1 MQPINKQPMETP
13 ENKFY
18 GVDVNNKQAVEQEFE
33 RLRKRHKLV
42 TVIVIVCLLVLGFF
56 IYDYIR
62 VTELGGKP
70 IFVIEE
76 KVEEGTKFKGLGYEV
91 LYCNNGERY
100 VGPAVF
106 KKCTDEGT
114 VTVDNFVYK
123 KFVDYAVETKMLD
136 KANLDTLEF
145 NLVEYDGSN
154 EEEGGD
160 YHINLKYSCKNDKK
174 CLNLV
179 KEYDNQD
186 NINLYLRLNKFNE
199 VYEIAYFKNSGKYY
213 DSLVEL
219 YTNNLKTYLIENAK
233 YDEANVRSFEIEL
246 DDNYGMYKFRGTTY
260 SDSYLI
266 KVKYMCLD
274 NGNTCVHALDDND
287 LDGDFTNLMFYG
299 SMFLDSEGK
308 VLLFGPKEYFDL

>member
-1 MQPINKQPMETP
+1 MQPINKKPMETP
-13 ENKFY
+13 ENNFY
-18 GVDVNNKQAVEQEFE
+18 GVDVNNKEAVEKEFE
-33 RLRKRHKLV
+33 RLKVRHRIV
-42 TVIVIVCLLVLGFF
+42 TVVVIITLLVLGFF

-91 LYCNNGERY
+91 LYCNNGVRY
-100 VGPAVF
+100 VGPMVF
-106 KKCTDEGT
+106 KKCTDEGST
-114 VTVDNFVYK
+114 TIDNFVYK

-154 EEEGGD
+154 EEDGGD
-160 YHINLKYSCKNDKK
+160 YHINLKYTCKSDKK
-174 CLNLV
+174 CLNLI
-179 KEYDNQD
+179 KEYDNQN

-199 VYEIAYFKNSGKYY
+199 VYEIAYFKNNGKYY

-219 YTNNLKTYLIENAK
+219 YTNNLKTYLIENGK
-233 YDEANVRSFEIEL
+233 LDEANLRGFEIAL

-260 SDSYLI
+260 SDSYLVI
-266 KVKYMCLD
+266 VKYMCLD
-274 NGNTCVHALDDND
+274 NGNTCVHSLDDND
-287 LDGDFTNLMFYG
+287 LEGDFTNLMFYG

>member
-1 MQPINKQPMETP
+1 MQPINKKPMETP
-13 ENKFY
+13 ENNFY
-18 GVDVNNKQAVEQEFE
+18 GVDVNNKQAVEAEFDK
-33 RLRKRHKLV
+33 LKKRHKVV
-42 TVIVIVCLLVLGFF
+42 TIVVIVSLLVLGFF

-100 VGPAVF
+100 VGPTVF

-114 VTVDNFVYK
+114 TTIDNFVYK
-123 KFVDYAVETKMLD
+123 KFVDYVVETKMLD
-136 KANLDTLEF
+136 KNNLDTLEF

-154 EEEGGD
+154 EKEGGD
-160 YHINLKYSCKNDKK
+160 YHINLKYTCKNDKK
-174 CLNLV
+174 CLKLT

-186 NINLYLRLNKFNE
+186 NINLYLRLNKYNE

-219 YTNNLKTYLIENAK
+219 YTTNLKTYLIENGK
-233 YDEANVRSFEIEL
+233 MDEANVRSFELEL

-260 SDSYLI
+260 SDSYM
-266 KVKYMCLD
+266 VKITYMCLD

-287 LDGDFTNLMFYG
+287 LDGDYTNLMFYG

>member
-1 MQPINKQPMETP
+1 MQPINKQPANTP
-13 ENKFY
+13 ENNFY
-18 GVDVNNKQAVEQEFE
+18 GVDVNNKQAVEAEFE
-33 RLRKRHKLV
+33 RLKKRHKVV
-42 TVIVIVCLLVLGFF
+42 TVVVIIALLVLGFF

-70 IFVIEE
+70 IFVVEE

-100 VGPAVF
+100 VGPMVF
-106 KKCTDEGT
+106 KKCTDEGST
-114 VTVDNFVYK
+114 TIDNFVYK

-160 YHINLKYSCKNDKK
+160 YHINLKYTCKNDKK
-174 CLNLV
+174 CLKLT

-186 NINLYLRLNKFNE
+186 NINLYLRLNKYNE

-219 YTNNLKTYLIENAK
+219 YTANLKTYLIENNK
-233 YDEANVRSFEIEL
+233 MDEANVRSFELEL
-246 DDNYGMYKFRGTTY
+246 DDNYGMYKFRGATY
-260 SDSYLI
+260 SDSYM
-266 KVKYMCLD
+266 VKITYMCLD
-274 NGNTCVHALDDND
+274 NSNTCVHALDDSD
-287 LDGDFTNLMFYG
+287 LDGDYTNLMFYG
-299 SMFLDSEGK
+299 SMILDSEGK
-308 VLLFGPKEYFDL
+308 VLLFGPQEYFDL

>member
-42 TVIVIVCLLVLGFF
+42 TVIVIVCLLVIGFF

-154 EEEGGD
+154 EEDGGD

-219 YTNNLKTYLIENAK
+219 YTNNLKTYLIENGK